1 MSKSDIN
8 PNWIMHRAYIRDGKL
23 LHLGES
29 VTLACLLRAKGKSRK
44 SDDMSEVQK
53 IMRDRNAR

>member
-1 MSKSDIN
+1 MSKSEVN

-23 LHLGES
+23 VHTDDS
-29 VTLACLLRAKGKSRK
+29 VILACLLRAKGTSRK
-44 SDDMSEVQK
+44 SNDMTEVQK

>member
-1 MSKSDIN
+1 MSKSEIN

-23 LHLGES
+23 LHLGEA
-29 VTLACLLRAKGKSRK
+29 VMLACLVRSQGRFSRAG
-44 SDDMSEVQK
+44 DMAAVQK